1 MNQDVKEW
9 YIEVPGHGKIP
20 VSKEVYIAYRND
32 QSKERMKKIRECTCK
47 VMGKSGRLITC
58 PNKGYCSELQ
68 CPHLNESHSTL
79 SLDQLYED
87 YEYEVADESEDIV
100 ESLAA
105 AERAEQVNKVIEEL
119 DPIDKKI
126 IRLLFWEDMKQEE
139 VAKLLKMSQSAVNQR
154 KSKVFNTLKEKLSK
168 FF

>member
-1 MNQDVKEW
+1 MKDEKKW
-9 YIEVPGHGKIP
+9 YIEVPGHGKIA

-32 QSKERMKKIRECTCK
+32 QSKERMKKVRECTCR

-58 PNKGYCSELQ
+58 PNKGHCSELE
-68 CPHLNESHSTL
+68 CPHLNESSSTL

-87 YEYEVADESEDIV
+87 YEYEVADDSESIV
-100 ESLAA
+100 ESLASQ
-105 AERAEQVNKVIEEL
+105 ERAEQVNKAINEL
-119 DPIDKKI
+119 EPMDRKI

-139 VAKLLKMSQSAVNQR
+139 VAKVLHMSQSAVNQR
-154 KSKVFNTLKEKLSK
+154 KSKVLNTLKDKLIK